1 MKRKVKTIDPKIK
14 KELENGTYHMKYRD
28 FDIDII
34 SKIFDLGTTKIPVPG
49 LSASI
54 YHDEGEDGQGNK
66 IISDGQI
73 YSLIGCKVEDYLQII
88 ERVKIIIDELYY
100 FDTATTT
107 KKESAIIISMSNLP
121 N

>member
-1 MKRKVKTIDPKIK
+1 MKRKTKTIDPKIK

-54 YHDEGEDGQGNK
+54 YHDEGKDGQGNK

-73 YSLIGCKVEDYLQII
+73 YNEYRKTHKSSACGKHKTQINS
-88 ERVKIIIDELYY
+88 K
-100 FDTATTT
+100 
-107 KKESAIIISMSNLP
+107 
-121 N
+121 